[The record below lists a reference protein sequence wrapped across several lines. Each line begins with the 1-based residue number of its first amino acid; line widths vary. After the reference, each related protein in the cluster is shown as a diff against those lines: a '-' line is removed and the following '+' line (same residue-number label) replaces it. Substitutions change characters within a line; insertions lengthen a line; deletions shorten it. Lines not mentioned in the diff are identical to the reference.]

1 MSVIDTWERC
11 ERVDHSVY
19 IEEREHEHEH
29 EHEHEMTC
37 GLIFWKSI
45 CMLFDQCVYIK
56 ENTELNVCH
65 S

>member
-29 EHEHEMTC
+29 DMTC
-37 GLIFWKSI
+37 GLMFWRSI
-45 CMLFDQCVYIK
+45 CMLSGQCVYIK
-56 ENTELNVCH
+56 ENTELDVCH